1 MIGVALRRLR
11 EARGITREA
20 ACQAI
25 RASESK
31 ISRLE
36 LGRSGVKLR
45 DVADLCTLYGVTD
58 HTERATL
65 LGLARL
71 ANSPEWWYP
80 YRDLI
85 PGWFEPYLGLEQAAT
100 VIRGY
105 QVQFVPGLLQTS
117 GYARAVIE
125 LVHGA
130 SSRREIDRRVELRM
144 GRQHVLR
151 RPQPLR
157 LPGRTSRC
165 HPGDPPPDPGGPMSR
180 LDLPVTGL

>member
-1 MIGVALRRLR
+1 LGPVPGGWTEAGAMQASPTLSRLMIGVALRRLR

-85 PGWFEPYLGLEQAAT
+85 PGWFEPYEEPQT
-100 VIRGY
+100 V
-105 QVQFVPGLLQTS
+105 TS
-117 GYARAVIE
+117 RLPPADP
-125 LVHGA
+125 GA
-130 SSRREIDRRVELRM
+130 SARSSSPPCRHRRAHHRRGRALHGRASSASRA
-144 GRQHVLR
+144 GAA
-151 RPQPLR
+151 
-157 LPGRTSRC
+157 G
-165 HPGDPPPDPGGPMSR
+165 
-180 LDLPVTGL
+180 